1 MKSTGVGQNR
11 QYPSTYAPLGIQPQ
25 QRDSGQSQQR
35 DSGQS
40 QQRDSGQSQQRDSG
54 QSQQRDSGQPQQ
66 KDGYRH
72 PPRYTNGNGGN
83 SGMGGG
89 QRNQNGSAHATGN
102 GSYHGGG
109 NTSYRP
115 NRQNTSNDRHQGDNS
130 RRNHEG
136 GNQQRRPNYNM
147 SATADYQP
155 RQIQKSADLESEY
168 SRLNR
173 QDEMTHF
180 VEDPGNPLSATD
192 IATAAAASTIGSGN
206 KQELPVLTLKNSLSK
221 ISFCDRECF
230 NVNDNTTKEAILKYI
245 ETKYKGLNIIDNQ
258 YVLMKPHM
266 LKNIT
271 YHEHILTT
279 FTNGNPYLLFL
290 TRIDNVPCSIFIDRK
305 VKDGYCYP
313 KIHCVQ
319 YKFANE
325 LFDNETVFTGEL
337 VRDVNRNFQYLISDL
352 LVHNG
357 EYIKHRNILARFQVL
372 HSILDNEYTADPAT
386 EICPIYC
393 KRLFQYADIKFL
405 LKEFMPQLSYTCKG
419 IVFHTLNNQ
428 FSDYAWIMPREK
440 QIDVPRRHEV
450 DAEFYRRFPEY
461 ERYRS
466 ADTNQMAY
474 LTDAEQASGLGDGRT
489 PGETAPP
496 GTEAVQV
503 HTGHSSG
510 NRRQTFVSAD
520 ALSSDPQKVMLGTSQ
535 YYIRLTEPVV
545 LLAMKTDIPDIINL
559 YTQDNLADKLGYAFI
574 PNLRVSQ
581 MLYQAFKSL
590 STGQMTVP
598 VSVTYHRVFNRWVPY
613 EIATDTAHIDTND
626 TLERKRKTNCL
637 SDAGSST
644 SETITAIGLV
654 P

>member
-25 QRDSGQSQQR
+25 QQDAGQSRQRDPEQSQQR
-35 DSGQS
+35 N
-40 QQRDSGQSQQRDSG
+40 
-54 QSQQRDSGQPQQ
+54 
-66 KDGYRH
+66 GYRN
-72 PPRYTNGNGGN
+72 PSRYNNGSVGG
-83 SGMGGG
+83 SMGRSVEGH
-89 QRNQNGSAHATGN
+89 RNQNGT
-102 GSYHGGG
+102 SYTGG

-115 NRQNTSNDRHQGDNS
+115 NRQNTSNDKHQGDTS
-130 RRNHEG
+130 KRNHEG

-147 SATADYQP
+147 SVTADYQP
-155 RQIQKSADLESEY
+155 RHIQKSADLESEY

-173 QDEMTHF
+173 QDEMTHY

-192 IATAAAASTIGSGN
+192 IATAAAATALTGSGN

-245 ETKYKGLNIIDNQ
+245 ETKYRGLNIIDNQ

-372 HSILDNEYTADPAT
+372 HSILDNEYTADPST

-405 LKEFMPQLSYTCKG
+405 LKDFMPQLSYTCKG

-461 ERYRS
+461 EQYRS
-466 ADTNQMAY
+466 ADTNQMTY
-474 LTDAEQASGLGDGRT
+474 LTGAEPSTGVGAHS
-489 PGETAPP
+489 GETTQPTS
-496 GTEAVQV
+496 GTVN
-503 HTGHSSG
+503 TGNG
-510 NRRQTFVSAD
+510 RRQAFVSAD

-535 YYIRLTEPVV
+535 YYIRFDDPVV
-545 LLAMKTDIPDIINL
+545 LLAMRTDIPDIINL

-581 MLYQAFKSL
+581 MLYQAFNSL
-590 STGQMTVP
+590 STGQITVP

-613 EIATDTAHIDTND
+613 EIASSATLIDSSD
-626 TLERKRKTNCL
+626 TLERKKKTHNL
-637 SDAGSST
+637 SDAGSSAG
-644 SETITAIGLV
+644 ENITAIGLV

>member
-11 QYPSTYAPLGIQPQ
+11 QYPSTYAPLGSQPQ
-25 QRDSGQSQQR
+25 QQDAGQSRQR
-35 DSGQS
+35 
-40 QQRDSGQSQQRDSG
+40 
-54 QSQQRDSGQPQQ
+54 
-66 KDGYRH
+66 DGYRNSSK
-72 PPRYTNGNGGN
+72 YNNGSVGG
-83 SGMGGG
+83 SMGRSVEG
-89 QRNQNGSAHATGN
+89 QRNQNGP
-102 GSYHGGG
+102 SYTGG

-115 NRQNTSNDRHQGDNS
+115 NRQNTSNDKHQGDTS
-130 RRNHEG
+130 KRNHEG

-147 SATADYQP
+147 SVTADYQP

-180 VEDPGNPLSATD
+180 VEDPGNPLSTTD
-192 IATAAAASTIGSGN
+192 IATAAAATALTGSGN

-245 ETKYKGLNIIDNQ
+245 ETKYRGLNIIDNQ

-319 YKFANE
+319 YKFSNE

-372 HSILDNEYTADPAT
+372 HSILDNEYTADPST

-405 LKEFMPQLSYTCKG
+405 LKDFMSQLSYTCKG

-466 ADTNQMAY
+466 ADTNQMTY
-474 LTDAEQASGLGDGRT
+474 LTGAEPSTGVGAHSGETTQHASGT
-489 PGETAPP
+489 
-496 GTEAVQV
+496 VN
-503 HTGHSSG
+503 TG
-510 NRRQTFVSAD
+510 NVRRQAFVSAD
-520 ALSSDPQKVMLGTSQ
+520 ALSSDPQKVMLGISQ
-535 YYIRLTEPVV
+535 YYIRLQEPVI
-545 LLAMKTDIPDIINL
+545 LLAMRTDIPDIINL

-581 MLYQAFKSL
+581 MLHNAFKEL
-590 STGQMTVP
+590 PVGQMTIP
-598 VSVTYHRVFNRWVPY
+598 VSVAFHRIFNRWVPY
-613 EIATDTAHIDTND
+613 EIATDTAPIDTND
-626 TLERKRKTNCL
+626 TLERKRKTNGL
-637 SDAGSST
+637 SDAGSAT